1 MSHLSCYITFDELF
15 QKYWVLPENIHT
27 PPTEVISEGYMEGIV
42 SDMVSVLVYL
52 KGMGSRSLV
61 FFVGN
66 EWIFPGMTH
75 FVK

>member
-27 PPTEVISEGYMEGIV
+27 PPTEVISEMEGIV

-52 KGMGSRSLV
+52 KWMGSRSLV

-66 EWIFPGMTH
+66 EFIFPGMTH

>member
-1 MSHLSCYITFDELF
+1 
-15 QKYWVLPENIHT
+15 
-27 PPTEVISEGYMEGIV
+27 MEDIV

-52 KGMGSRSLV
+52 KGMGSWSLV